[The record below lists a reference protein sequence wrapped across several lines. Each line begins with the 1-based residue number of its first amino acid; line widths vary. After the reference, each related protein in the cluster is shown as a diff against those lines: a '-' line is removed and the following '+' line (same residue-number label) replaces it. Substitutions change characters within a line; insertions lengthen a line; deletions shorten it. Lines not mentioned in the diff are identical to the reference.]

1 MFVCSFA
8 FKAGS
13 FCVALAGPEFTL
25 QMRLAWI
32 QRSACLWLPRTGH
45 RCFFVCFLFVCFT
58 RLWSHCIGL
67 KVQGLREEVG
77 RRISLTAITI
87 YMRSRMVRAVLTED
101 PGSDPSTHTA
111 ADNCA
116 RDLVYSS
123 DRVSI
128 RRTCV
133 SRAEHLA
140 FSYSL
145 HLCFPL
151 HIPVSIFLSFNT
163 Q

>member
-101 PGSDPSTHTA
+101 PGSDPSTHIKCTS
-111 ADNCA
+111 NPSG
-116 RDLVYSS
+116 SS
-123 DRVSI
+123 DASD
-128 RRTCV
+128 
-133 SRAEHLA
+133 
-140 FSYSL
+140 
-145 HLCFPL
+145 LCQHP
-151 HIPVSIFLSFNT
+151 HPHPCAHAHT
-163 Q
+163 QIHN